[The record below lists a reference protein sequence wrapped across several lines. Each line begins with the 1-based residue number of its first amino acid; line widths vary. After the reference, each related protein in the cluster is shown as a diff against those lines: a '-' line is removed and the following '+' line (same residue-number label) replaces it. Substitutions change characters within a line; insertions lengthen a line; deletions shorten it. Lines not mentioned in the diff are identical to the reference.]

1 MNILITGGFG
11 HLGSILIEKFINNKK
26 IKKIFIIDN
35 FLTQRFCSFIKI
47 KKKEKIIFFDDDLNQ
62 FLFTKI
68 KKKIDYVI
76 HLAAITNAEK
86 SIGKEKE
93 VLQNNLNGTKKIV
106 NFCKDKKIH
115 LIFASSTSVYGD
127 QSKIINSTNNQKLS
141 MINPQSPYAQCKIFE
156 ENYIK
161 KKLKKFTILRLGTI
175 CGISTGI
182 RFHTAINKFSYQA
195 ALSKPITVWRKLYTK
210 KRPYLVLSDFV
221 RLIEFALIKKK
232 LLGIFDAV
240 SENHSVVDI
249 VKMIKSYKRNL
260 KIKFINTKILNQ
272 KSYIVVPDAIKSKGF
287 KFKGK
292 VKTEI
297 KKTISI
303 LS

>member
-11 HLGSILIEKFINNKK
+11 HLGSILIEKLTKDK
-26 IKKIFIIDN
+26 RIKKIFVIDN

-47 KKKEKIIFFDDDLNQ
+47 KKKKIFFFDEDINQ
-62 FLFTKI
+62 FSFKKI
-68 KKKIDYVI
+68 KTKIDYAI

-86 SIGKEKE
+86 SIGKEEEIKK
-93 VLQNNLNGTKKIV
+93 NNFNGTKKIV

-127 QSKIINSTNNQKLS
+127 QSKIINSQNNQNKN
-141 MINPQSPYAQCKIFE
+141 MINPQSPYAECKIFE

-161 KKLKKFTILRLGTI
+161 QKLKKFTILRLGTI
-175 CGISTGI
+175 CGISSGI

-195 ALSKPITVWRKLYTK
+195 ALSKPITVWKKLYTK

-221 RLIEFALIKKK
+221 KLIEFILIKKK
-232 LLGIFDAV
+232 IIGTFDAV
-240 SENHSVVDI
+240 SENHSVI
-249 VKMIKSYKRNL
+249 NIIKMIKIYKKDL
-260 KIKFINTKILNQ
+260 KIKFVNTKILNQ
-272 KSYIVVPDAIKSKGF
+272 KSYIVIPDYFISIGF

-292 VKTEI
+292 VKNEI
-297 KKTISI
+297 RKTISI
-303 LS
+303 LT

>member
-11 HLGSILIEKFINNKK
+11 HLGSALIEKFTNNKK
-26 IKKIFIIDN
+26 INKIFIIDN
-35 FLTQRFCSFIKI
+35 FLTQRFCSFIKV
-47 KKKEKIIFFDDDLNQ
+47 KKEKIIFFDEDLNQ
-62 FLFTKI
+62 FSFTKI
-68 KKKIDYVI
+68 KTKINYAI

-93 VLQNNLNGTKKIV
+93 ILQNNLNGTKKIV
-106 NFCKDKKIH
+106 DFCKDKKIH

-127 QSKIINSTNNQKLS
+127 QSKVINSTNNQKLS

-161 KKLKKFTILRLGTI
+161 ERIKKFTILRLGTI

-221 RLIEFALIKKK
+221 RLIEFILIKKK
-232 LLGIFDAV
+232 VLGIFDAV

-249 VKMIKSYKRNL
+249 VKMIKLYKKNL
-260 KIKFINTKILNQ
+260 KIKFVNTKILNQ
-272 KSYIVVPDAIKSKGF
+272 KSYIVIPDYIINRGF
-287 KFKGK
+287 KFIGK
-292 VKTEI
+292 VKNEI